1 MKIRLWFVAG
11 CSAALFA
18 AGPIAFAQ
26 SAAVPAAQGTDPLVR
41 VQSRSLDEV
50 YLAPKA
56 DLRGYTKVM
65 LDSAQVSFAANW
77 RKNLN
82 EEHIAQLEE
91 RTRPDDASRI
101 ADKVRKGFD
110 EAFASA
116 FKRAGYEIVA
126 APGPG
131 VIRLAPRLTDVSINA
146 PETITMSRPT
156 NRVYAIDAGEATL
169 DLELVDASTGAL
181 LGRVHDR
188 RTAGN
193 RGAFRSSFRLTT
205 PASNVFDFGGLFDLW
220 AQDSLKV
227 VQQAKAQ
234 APG

>member
-1 MKIRLWFVAG
+1 MSYETRLGGFDEYPIWFAAG

-18 AGPIAFAQ
+18 GVPVAFAQ
-26 SAAVPAAQGTDPLVR
+26 SDAVSAAKGADTLVR
-41 VQSRSLDEV
+41 IQSRSLDEV

-65 LDSAQVSFAANW
+65 LDSAQVAFAANW

-91 RTRPDDASRI
+91 RTSPEDANRI

-126 APGPG
+126 APA
-131 VIRLAPRLTDVSINA
+131 RA
-146 PETITMSRPT
+146 
-156 NRVYAIDAGEATL
+156 
-169 DLELVDASTGAL
+169 
-181 LGRVHDR
+181 
-188 RTAGN
+188 
-193 RGAFRSSFRLTT
+193 
-205 PASNVFDFGGLFDLW
+205 
-220 AQDSLKV
+220 
-227 VQQAKAQ
+227 
-234 APG
+234 